1 MRGGI
6 THSISASVLSRA
18 RSVAENCT
26 AGFPHSLQ
34 ALSHHLPLSGHYRSA
49 PFALRKTAHDIL
61 KMADSSVTDPQVA
74 ADLKK
79 KRTFRTFSYR
89 GIELDKLLDLSNE
102 EFVEVV
108 HARARRRF
116 QRGLKRKPMGLIKK
130 LRKAKKEA
138 APNEKPA
145 VVKTH
150 LRDMIIV
157 PEMIG
162 SVVGIYNGKVFNS
175 VEIKPEMV
183 GHYLGEF
190 SCTYRPVKHG
200 RPGIGAT
207 HSSRFIP
214 LK

>member
-1 MRGGI
+1 M
-6 THSISASVLSRA
+6 
-18 RSVAENCT
+18 AE
-26 AGFPHSLQ
+26 
-34 ALSHHLPLSGHYRSA
+34 
-49 PFALRKTAHDIL
+49 
-61 KMADSSVTDPQVA
+61 VTDPQVA

-79 KRTFRTFSYR
+79 RRTFRTFSYR

-102 EFVEVV
+102 ELV

-116 QRGLKRKPMGLIKK
+116 QRGLKRRPMGLIKK

-138 APNEKPA
+138 PPNEKPA

-175 VEIKPEMV
+175 VEIKPEMT
-183 GHYLGEF
+183 GHYLAEF
-190 SCTYRPVKHG
+190 SCSYRPVKHG

-207 HSSRFIP
+207 HCESPVLRLSLSSKPYHSYLQFFSISIVRHTYFN
-214 LK
+214 LEREY

>member
-1 MRGGI
+1 
-6 THSISASVLSRA
+6 
-18 RSVAENCT
+18 
-26 AGFPHSLQ
+26 
-34 ALSHHLPLSGHYRSA
+34 
-49 PFALRKTAHDIL
+49 
-61 KMADSSVTDPQVA
+61 MADSTVTDPQVA

-102 EFVEVV
+102 EVV

-116 QRGLKRKPMGLIKK
+116 QRGLKRRPMGLIKK

-138 APNEKPA
+138 LPNEKPT

-183 GHYLGEF
+183 SYK
-190 SCTYRPVKHG
+190 PVKHG
-200 RPGIGAT
+200 RPGVRTFSPSYLLCSIVMGAIH
-207 HSSRFIP
+207 HSLLSGLYSISLVRFLVSFI
-214 LK
+214 

>member
-1 MRGGI
+1 
-6 THSISASVLSRA
+6 
-18 RSVAENCT
+18 
-26 AGFPHSLQ
+26 
-34 ALSHHLPLSGHYRSA
+34 
-49 PFALRKTAHDIL
+49 
-61 KMADSSVTDPQVA
+61 MADSTVTDPALA
-74 ADLKK
+74 AELKK

-89 GIELDKLLDLSNE
+89 GVELDKLLDLSNE
-102 EFVEVV
+102 EFVDLV

-116 QRGLKRKPMGLIKK
+116 QRGLKRRPMGLIKK

-138 APNEKPA
+138 PPNEKPA

-162 SVVGIYNGKVFNS
+162 SVIGIYNGKVFNS
-175 VEIKPEMV
+175 VEIKPEMT

-190 SCTYRPVKHG
+190 SCSYRPVKHG